1 MEKPETDPQTASG
14 RLAEF
19 VNEAARR
26 FCEREMSKPS
36 RYEELAMVFEAIASV
51 YRDLDARTK
60 PVPFGSE

>member
-36 RYEELAMVFEAIASV
+36 RYEELAMVFEAIVSLLRSGV
-51 YRDLDARTK
+51 L
-60 PVPFGSE
+60 